1 MAAAGVASRRNA
13 EAVIRSGRVRVD
25 GRVVSDPAA
34 RCDPERQRVEVDG
47 RRLPWP
53 PSPVVVA
60 LHKPAGYVTTRRD
73 PRIRHTIYDLLRGA
87 PAGLHPIGRLDA
99 ASRGLLLLTN
109 DGSLTQRLT
118 RPAGHVPRLYRV
130 RVRGLPEPR
139 VLDVLRQGVPLADGR
154 TRPAGVHV
162 IAHDAAAGT
171 SELEL
176 TLYEGR
182 NRQIRRMMATVGHP
196 VVDLV
201 RVRVGPIG
209 LGDLV
214 EGRWRRLTTA
224 EVRRLERA
232 AAGDDAGGSPT
243 GRSARGPSTRRNPG
257 GRGNQELGR

>member
-1 MAAAGVASRRNA
+1 MAAAGVASRRAA

-34 RCDPERQRVEVDG
+34 RCDPDRQRVEVDG
-47 RRLPWP
+47 RRIAWP
-53 PSPVVVA
+53 PRRVVVA
-60 LHKPAGYVTTRRD
+60 LHKPAGYVTTRSD

-109 DGSLTQRLT
+109 DGSLTQRLM
-118 RPAGHVPRLYRV
+118 RPAGHVPRVYRV

-139 VLDVLRQGVPLADGR
+139 VLEALRQGVPLADGR
-154 TRPAGVHV
+154 TRPAGVRV

-171 SELEL
+171 ADLEL

-196 VVDLV
+196 VLDLE

-209 LGDLV
+209 LGDLA
-214 EGRWRRLTTA
+214 EGRWRRLTPA

-232 AAGDDAGGSPT
+232 AAGHDPAGGPT
-243 GRSARGPSTRRNPG
+243 ERNARDRGAGRNPG
-257 GRGNQELGR
+257 GRGNQKLGR